1 MTVQNLRPPSR
12 RAAALA
18 LKAAARTRILV
29 LDGSWGVMLQRQ
41 RLSED
46 AFRGERFADH
56 PSPLKGDNDLLCLTR
71 PDIVSDLHEAYF
83 EAGADIAE
91 TNTFNATSISQSDYG
106 LEAAAADI
114 NLAAARLARASA
126 DRWSAL
132 TPEKPRFVGGAIGPL
147 SRTLS
152 MSADV
157 NDPGARSVTFDA
169 VYDAYLEQAR
179 ALHQGGV
186 DFFMVETIFD
196 TLNAKAAIKAILDLQ
211 DEGLEPLP
219 IWISGTITDRSGR
232 TLSGQTV
239 EAFWNSIRHARPF
252 VVGFNCALGADLMRP
267 HIAELSR
274 IADTLV
280 AAYPNAGLPNAFGEY
295 DEEPHETACHLEEW
309 ARSGLVNI
317 LGGCCGTTPEHIRQ
331 IAQAVAGQ
339 TPRRVPE
346 RPPAMRLAG
355 LEAFEL
361 A

>member
-1 MTVQNLRPPSR
+1 MSQPTRKDRFATLQV
-12 RAAALA
+12 
-18 LKAAARTRILV
+18 AARKRILV
-29 LDGSWGVMLQRQ
+29 LDGSWGVMIQRQ
-41 RLSED
+41 GLGE
-46 AFRGERFADH
+46 AEFRGTRFADH
-56 PSPLKGDNDLLCLTR
+56 ALPLKGDNDLLCLTR
-71 PDIVSDLHEAYF
+71 PRVVTELHDAYF
-83 EAGADIAE
+83 AAGADIAE
-91 TNTFNATSISQSDYG
+91 TNTFNATSISQADYG

-114 NLAAARLARASA
+114 NLAAAALARESA
-126 DRWSAL
+126 DRWTAK
-132 TPEKPRFVGGAIGPL
+132 TPDKPRFVGGAIGPL
-147 SRTLS
+147 NRTLS

-157 NDPGARSVTFDA
+157 NDPGARSITFDA
-169 VYDAYLEQAR
+169 VYDAYREQAR

-186 DFFMVETIFD
+186 DFFLLETIFD

-219 IWISGTITDRSGR
+219 LWISGTITDRSGR

-252 VVGFNCALGADLMRP
+252 AIGLNCALGADLMRP

-295 DEEPHETACHLEEW
+295 DEEPHHMASHLGEW

-317 LGGCCGTTPEHIRQ
+317 LGGCCGATPEHIAE
-331 IAQAVAGQ
+331 IAQAVEGCK
-339 TPRRVPE
+339 PRQIPSRA
-346 RPPAMRLAG
+346 PAMRLAG

>member
-1 MTVQNLRPPSR
+1 MAAPIR
-12 RAAALA
+12 RAAGEALR
-18 LKAAARTRILV
+18 AAACERILV

-41 RLSED
+41 GLSEA
-46 AFRGERFADH
+46 AFRGERFAAH
-56 PSPLKGDNDLLCLTR
+56 PRPLKGDNDLLCLTR
-71 PDIVSDLHEAYF
+71 PDLVSELHDAYF
-83 EAGADIAE
+83 AAGADIAE

-106 LEAAAADI
+106 LQDHAAEI
-114 NLAAARLARASA
+114 NLAAAALARESA
-126 DRWSAL
+126 GRWSAR
-132 TPEKPRFVGGAIGPL
+132 TPDKPRFVGGAIGPL

-157 NDPGARSVTFDA
+157 NDPGARSVNFDE
-169 VYDAYLEQAR
+169 VHGAYREQAR
-179 ALHQGGV
+179 ALHRGGV

-196 TLNAKAAIKAILDLQ
+196 TLNAKACVKAILDLE

-267 HIAELSR
+267 HVAQLAR

-295 DEEPHETACHLEEW
+295 DETPEETARHLDEW
-309 ARSGLVNI
+309 AASGLVNI

-331 IAQAVAGQ
+331 IAAAVAGHA
-339 TPRRVPE
+339 PRKVPE

>member
-1 MTVQNLRPPSR
+1 MSPTSV
-12 RAAALA
+12 RAQRIEA
-18 LKAAARTRILV
+18 LKAAARQRILV
-29 LDGSWGVMLQRQ
+29 LDGSWGVMIQ
-41 RLSED
+41 RLGLGEAD
-46 AFRGERFADH
+46 FRGERFADH
-56 PSPLKGDNDLLCLTR
+56 AMHLKGDNDLLCLTR
-71 PDIVSDLHEAYF
+71 PDIVTDLHEAYF

-106 LEAAAADI
+106 LQGAVADI
-114 NLAAARLARASA
+114 NLAAAALARQAA
-126 DRWSAL
+126 DRWTKK
-132 TPEKPRFVGGAIGPL
+132 TPDKPRFVGGAIGPL

-157 NDPGARSVTFDA
+157 NDPGARSVTFDE
-169 VYDAYLEQAR
+169 VHGAYLEQAR

-186 DFFMVETIFD
+186 DFFIVETIFD

-267 HIAELSR
+267 HIAELAR

-295 DEEPHETACHLEEW
+295 DEEPHQTAAQLGEW
-309 ARSGLVNI
+309 AASGLVNI
-317 LGGCCGTTPEHIRQ
+317 VGGCCGTTPEHIAA
-331 IAQAVAGQ
+331 IARAVEGK
-339 TPRRVPE
+339 TPRLVPE